1 MVLWR
6 PLLDGLMIGIKSALS
21 STTDGVGCIVQRGS
35 VMVLRA
41 ILLRHG
47 SRFSINQWSI
57 ILKTIILPS
66 IRIATENDKSPVL
79 AIISESPNVNNVD
92 FLSEPL
98 PLPKSADECLT
109 KFSLRNTMEGR

>member
-1 MVLWR
+1 MLWR
-6 PLLDGLMIGIKSALS
+6 PLLDGLVIGIKSTMS

-35 VMVLRA
+35 VMVLRS

-47 SRFSINQWSI
+47 SQFTINQWSI
-57 ILKTIILPS
+57 ILKDIMIPS

-98 PLPKSADECLT
+98 PLPKSAEECLE
-109 KFSLRNTMEGR
+109 KFNSLNAERR